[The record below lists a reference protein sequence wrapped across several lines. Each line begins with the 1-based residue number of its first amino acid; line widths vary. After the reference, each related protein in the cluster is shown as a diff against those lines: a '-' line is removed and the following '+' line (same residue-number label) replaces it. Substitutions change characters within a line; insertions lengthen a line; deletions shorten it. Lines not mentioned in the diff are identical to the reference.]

1 MGGLIEWFS
10 DPANW
15 TGGGGVPARVAEH
28 VLLSAVAMVIAGAI
42 ALPVAVWL
50 GHIGKGGILAINVGN
65 VGRAI
70 PTYAV
75 LVLLTI
81 GPLGR
86 GVPTTVV
93 ALVLFALPPLLTNAY
108 VGMREVDA
116 AVRDS
121 ARGMGMSG
129 AQLVRGVEIPLAAPM
144 IMNGVRLA
152 AVQVVA
158 TATIAGLVGGPG
170 LGRIITSGFANRN
183 QPQVLAGAILVALI
197 ALVVEVVLAW
207 AQQRTDPRRRSTA
220 AAASAPAER
229 RASVV

>member
-15 TGGGGVPARVAEH
+15 SGGAGVPARMLEH
-28 VLLSAVAMVIAGAI
+28 VWLSAAAVIVASAL

-50 GHIGKGGILAINVGN
+50 GHIGRGGTLAINIGN
-65 VGRAI
+65 VGRAV

-86 GVPTTVV
+86 GIPTTIV

-108 VGMREVDA
+108 VGIREVDA
-116 AVRDS
+116 DVRDS
-121 ARGMGMSG
+121 ARGMGMNG
-129 AQLVRGVEIPLAAPM
+129 WQLVRRVEIPLAMPM
-144 IMNGVRLA
+144 LMNGIRLA
-152 AVQVVA
+152 TVQVVA

-197 ALVVEVVLAW
+197 ALLVEVLLARL
-207 AQQRTDPRRRSTA
+207 QKRTDPRGRRSVI
-220 AAASAPAER
+220 PADR
-229 RASVV
+229 RARTT